1 MSSRLLIALV
11 LVGCSDSA
19 SQMQGD
25 DQPQD
30 DAGIDGDPGPI
41 AGTAGCGKPSSLAIE
56 QYVMRTITVGSGPR
70 DYFIR
75 IPAGYDPA
83 RRYPVIYQQHGCST
97 APNRETNNV
106 PLHAQVGS
114 SAIIVRGKAASD
126 CWDTGT
132 NGVDV
137 PYWDAMVA
145 DVEAGW
151 CIDPAKR
158 YLTGYSSGS
167 FMTHRL
173 GCLRADKLRG
183 IATIAGGQAETSCT
197 GTVAALLIHDA
208 NDNTVNISASIAARD
223 SLLTRNGCDKV
234 TAPTPTDHPPCVAY
248 SGCAAGKPVVWC
260 QTSGQDHS
268 RQDAVAAP
276 IFWDF
281 LSKLP

>member
-11 LVGCSDSA
+11 LVGCSDSG
-19 SQMQGD
+19 SQGQD
-25 DQPQD
+25 DARPQD
-30 DAGIDGDPGPI
+30 DAGSDGDPGPI
-41 AGTAGCGKPSSLAIE
+41 AGTAGCDKLSSLALE
-56 QYVMRTITVGSGPR
+56 QYVMRTITVSGGPR

-75 IPAGYDPA
+75 LPAGYDPA
-83 RRYPVIYQQHGCST
+83 RRYPVVYQQHGCST

-106 PLHAQVGS
+106 PLQAQVGS

-126 CWDTGT
+126 CWDTAT
-132 NGVDV
+132 NGVDL

-145 DVEAGW
+145 DVEAAW
-151 CIDPAKR
+151 CIDPTKR
-158 YLTGYSSGS
+158 YATGYSSGS

-183 IATIAGGQAETSCT
+183 IVTIAGGQAESSCS

-234 TAPTPTDHPPCVAY
+234 TAPTATDHPPCVAY

-260 QTSGQDHS
+260 QTANQDHS
-268 RQDAVAAP
+268 RQDALAAP